1 MKKSNVGKNRK
12 KGCIYCLR
20 IVITLLTGL
29 MLAWIFSNSLKT
41 GTESSGQ
48 SSRVVDFIQKLIK
61 IIAPNSALANATGEA
76 YDKLHSAIRILA
88 HFGEFA
94 VLGAL
99 VGWTYSSYTSENK
112 WLFLPLY
119 ILLLIPVIDEH
130 LQSFIPGR
138 GAEFFDICVDTTGAI
153 CGLIF
158 SVITVWLGRWLYAS
172 KQKKGLPD
180 KEKGEV

>member
-1 MKKSNVGKNRK
+1 MKKSNEGKNRK
-12 KGCIYCLR
+12 KGRVYCLR
-20 IVITLLTGL
+20 VVITLLTGL
-29 MLAWIFSNSLKT
+29 MLAFIFSNSLKT

-48 SSRVVDFIQKLIK
+48 SSRVVAFIQKVIK
-61 IIAPNSALANATGEA
+61 IVAPNSALANATGEA
-76 YDKLHSAIRILA
+76 YEKLHSAIRILA

-99 VGWTYSSYTSENK
+99 VGWTYSSYTSEKK

-130 LQSFIPGR
+130 LQSFTPGR
-138 GAEFFDICVDTTGAI
+138 GTEFFDVCVDTAGAI

-158 SVITVWLGRWLYAS
+158 SMIIVWLGRWLY
-172 KQKKGLPD
+172 KRHQKK
-180 KEKGEV
+180 KGITH